1 MRAIPQVSA
10 RDAGPHRSY
19 LVPIDFVALLLAC
32 WPAVGARKKAAA
44 PETPGPET
52 AAFLTQTQFCA
63 QYSAHGCFAALL
75 ASGKKRAAIKNATG
89 FRGCQMRNGI
99 AEIQATGRWLIRQNA
114 DALVQSGAA
123 ETPTRLTRPLFSRA

>member
-32 WPAVGARKKAAA
+32 WPAVGARKKSAA

-63 QYSAHGCFAALL
+63 QYSALVASRHCLL
-75 ASGKKRAAIKNATG
+75 PGK
-89 FRGCQMRNGI
+89 NGPLSR
-99 AEIQATGRWLIRQNA
+99 TL
-114 DALVQSGAA
+114 LVSEGA
-123 ETPTRLTRPLFSRA
+123 R